1 MKACTIYSRHNN
13 NVHMIYNNVKKTY
26 GKYIKAVIS
35 HLQINTQIFCPI
47 ECPPSDI
54 VRLPSSDSNNTN
66 V

>member
-1 MKACTIYSRHNN
+1 
-13 NVHMIYNNVKKTY
+13 MIYNNVKKTY
-26 GKYIKAVIS
+26 GKYIKAVIP

-47 ECPPSDI
+47 ACPPSDI